1 MAPTFQTAVRIP
13 NEMLARIDALCE
25 RFGMS
30 RSEVVRRCA
39 EEGLP
44 IVEAILDAEQKARN
58 AARRKALGK

>member
-1 MAPTFQTAVRIP
+1 
-13 NEMLARIDALCE
+13 MLARIDALCE

-30 RSEVVRRCA
+30 RSEVLRRCA

-44 IVEAILDAEQKARN
+44 IVEAILDAEQKARD